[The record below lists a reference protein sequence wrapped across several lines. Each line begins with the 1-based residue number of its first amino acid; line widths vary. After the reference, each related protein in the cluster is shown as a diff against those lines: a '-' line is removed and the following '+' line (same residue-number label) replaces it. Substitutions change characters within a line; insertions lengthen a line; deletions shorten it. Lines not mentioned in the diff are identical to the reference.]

1 MPTCAPTQIEDDSE
15 VWTALRR
22 VRRGA
27 WVAIGFVLV
36 AFGALSVWIP
46 FTLHIGGVFVVIGL
60 IMVLRNSR
68 RLRRR
73 FVVWSRR
80 HPRWGW
86 PLRRLLRKKN
96 PQVWPVLWHEALR
109 MERLLPRPL
118 RLLKPVRMRVFR
130 RRRLRPRPAAS
141 GV

>member
-1 MPTCAPTQIEDDSE
+1 ML
-15 VWTALRR
+15 TALRR

-27 WVAIGFVLV
+27 WVAIGFVLI
-36 AFGALSVWIP
+36 AFGVVSVWIP
-46 FTLHIGGVFVVIGL
+46 FTLHIGGAFVVIGL

-68 RLRRR
+68 RLRRH
-73 FVVWSRR
+73 FVIWSRR

-109 MERLLPRPL
+109 MERILPRRLRYL
-118 RLLKPVRMRVFR
+118 RLLRVRLFR
-130 RRRLRPRPAAS
+130 RSPARRFAGA
-141 GV
+141 